1 MSASNERNRRDFLGL
16 GPSAAQAPELHISS
30 VIVHV
35 RPERAGAAA
44 AAIERLQGAE
54 IHQRTEAGKLIVTL
68 ETATT
73 GAVLDRLTA
82 IQDLPGVVSAA
93 LVYHQWE
100 AANQAESEPGHGS
113 HASQLPEG

>member
-1 MSASNERNRRDFLGL
+1 MSVSHDRTRRDFLKL
-16 GPSAAQAPELHISS
+16 DSADSAPAELHVSS

-35 RPERAGAAA
+35 RPEKLGAVAAA
-44 AAIERLQGAE
+44 VERLPGVE
-54 IHQRTEAGKLIVTL
+54 IHQRAETGKLIITL

-82 IQDLPGVVSAA
+82 IQDMPGVVSAA

-100 AANQAESEPGHGS
+100 AANQAESEAGHGS
-113 HASQLPEG
+113 DTPQLPEG